1 MTTREM
7 LVGGAREHI
16 VGAAGHHRDYDE
28 LMEMGAEPPH
38 HGHPEHRAPPT
49 QAPHHG
55 FGGHGGHEHHGQG
68 EHGHMQHHPRAL
80 PPPHALAHPRHGETV
95 FVPRPGDG
103 YGPPYDGG
111 GPEFFDPR
119 GGFGPHHQHHPHHGH
134 NGHHPHHP
142 HHGGHHPHHGDF
154 EEHEEHERH
163 HQHHPGE
170 RRMRIVKEEPKNQ
183 RQFPIGFSL
192 DDIAPGDEVD
202 IEVKPQVLFRGERL
216 AIAQSTARYFEILD
230 IKVGKDSQLAA
241 TGALTGEAFETRAV
255 GVRMELDTAQ
265 PGIVITIR
273 VRNIDTA
280 AQSFRAVLYGAVLE

>member
-1 MTTREM
+1 MSSREM
-7 LVGGAREHI
+7 IVGATREHI
-16 VGAAGHHRDYDE
+16 VGAQGHRDYDE
-28 LMEMGAEPPH
+28 LMEMGAEP
-38 HGHPEHRAPPT
+38 HPVHAEHRPAPQHP

-55 FGGHGGHEHHGQG
+55 YGHGPDHGQG
-68 EHGHMQHHPRAL
+68 HGHPRAL

-95 FVPRPGDG
+95 IVPRPGDG
-103 YGPPYDGG
+103 YGPGPYDGG
-111 GPEFFDPR
+111 GSDFPYDPR
-119 GGFGPHHQHHPHHGH
+119 GAFGPHPHHQQHHPHHGQH
-134 NGHHPHHP
+134 GGHHPHHGGP
-142 HHGGHHPHHGDF
+142 HHGGHHPHHGF

-192 DDIAPGDEVD
+192 DDINPGDEVD

-216 AIAQSTARYFEILD
+216 AIAQSIARYFEILD

-280 AQSFRAVLYGAVLE
+280 AQSFKAVLYGAVLE